1 MLIPHQGSMCLLDT
15 VDEWDADHIVCTTR
29 QHAIATN
36 PLRTD
41 GALSCVHGIEFAAQ
55 AMAVHGGLMAPATTA
70 PRIGLLLSVRQCV
83 FNCARLDDIDAPLR
97 IEANRIAGSEA
108 ALSYRFAVHAA
119 DVLLLEGRAN
129 VMLQK
134 EKNR

>member
-1 MLIPHQGSMCLLDT
+1 MCLLDT
-15 VDEWDADHIVCTTR
+15 VDEWDVDHIVCMTR

-55 AMAVHGGLMAPATTA
+55 AMAVHGGLTAPATTA
-70 PRIGLLLSVRQCV
+70 PRVGLLLSVRQCI
-83 FNCARLDDIDAPLR
+83 FNCTRLDDIDAPLR

-119 DVLLLEGRAN
+119 DALLLEGRAN

-134 EKNR
+134 EKDR

>member
-1 MLIPHQGSMCLLDT
+1 MCLLDT

-41 GALSCVHGIEFAAQ
+41 GELSCVHGIEFAAQ
-55 AMAVHGGLMAPATTA
+55 AMAVHGGLMAPAATA
-70 PRIGLLLSVRQCV
+70 PRVGLLLSVRQCV
-83 FNCARLDDIDAPLR
+83 FKCTRLDNIDAPLR

-119 DVLLLEGRAN
+119 DALLLEGRAN

-134 EKNR
+134 GKGR